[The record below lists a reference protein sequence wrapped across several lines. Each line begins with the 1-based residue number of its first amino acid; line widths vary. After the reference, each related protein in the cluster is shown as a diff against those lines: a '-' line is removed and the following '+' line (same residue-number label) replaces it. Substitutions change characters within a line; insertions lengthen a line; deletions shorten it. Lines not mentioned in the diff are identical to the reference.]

1 MSHHV
6 VDVVVS
12 RLHQMRVRLL
22 VSVELKAMHSL
33 AAHACTSPVCIAV
46 IAVCSIEAE
55 GCMHGDLGTASR
67 HTQPP
72 LRAEERRCRLR
83 T

>member
-33 AAHACTSPVCIAV
+33 AAHACTNPVCIAV

-55 GCMHGDLGTASR
+55 GCMHGDLEQ
-67 HTQPP
+67 HTTTSV
-72 LRAEERRCRLR
+72 C
-83 T
+83 